1 MIQYCTKGVTISN
14 VSVTLT
20 DMVRTDKKRLIIS
33 LNSKKPKK
41 TLKELRKAIVVV
53 TTVLV
58 ESDEWNYH
66 ASLPDAVSS
75 LIKLQGELAGCE
87 G

>member
-1 MIQYCTKGVTISN
+1 MYRSEKAITISIL
-14 VSVTLT
+14 SVTLT

-33 LNSKKPKK
+33 LNSKKPHK

-66 ASLPDAVSS
+66 SNLPEAVSS
-75 LIKLQGELAGCE
+75 LIRLQSELIKKPK
-87 G
+87 